1 MGEKETGDP
10 AVERSRSGNT
20 VALDDD
26 KGTVRKAAEKK
37 DEEERIDEAGESGGA
52 LKTRHDTVKNSI
64 GNIR

>member
-26 KGTVRKAAEKK
+26 RGTVRKAAEKK
-37 DEEERIDEAGESGGA
+37 DREERVDEAGDAGVG

-64 GNIR
+64 QNLR